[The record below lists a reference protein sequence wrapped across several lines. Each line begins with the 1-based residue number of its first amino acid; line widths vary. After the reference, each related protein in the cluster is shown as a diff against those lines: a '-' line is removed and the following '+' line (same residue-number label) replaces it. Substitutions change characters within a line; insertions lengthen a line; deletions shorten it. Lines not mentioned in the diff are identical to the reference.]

1 MFDQGAWALGPQPLI
16 LLLFALVLDAYV
28 GDLPLV
34 FRLAPHPLALMA
46 RVSRAA
52 ERRLNRANR
61 SPETR
66 RARGGLAVGVLA
78 AAAAAAGWAVEA
90 LADIVPFGWIAELVV
105 IAALLAQRESYL
117 GARLVARALEA
128 GDMKTARGALEG
140 LARGSGAGDAYGLAR
155 GAIAGLGLRFSDRV
169 VAPVF
174 WFALLGL
181 PGMLAFRM
189 VDLFDATMTA
199 RLPRTRA
206 FGAAARRLDDGLE
219 LVPARLAGLLLALA
233 ALFVPRAR
241 PAAAFRIMLR
251 DARRHRSVNAG
262 WPVAAM
268 AGALDLALDGA
279 RRDGAAKA
287 RPPWLGDGRA
297 RAGPDDLR
305 RGLFLFAVAC
315 LIDAALVGLLALGRG
330 G

>member
-1 MFDQGAWALGPQPLI
+1 MFDHGAWALGPQPLI

-46 RVSRAA
+46 RAARAA
-52 ERRLNRANR
+52 ERRLNRENR

-66 RARGGLAVGVLA
+66 RVRGALAVGVLA

-90 LADIVPFGWIAELVV
+90 FARAVPFGWIAELV
-105 IAALLAQRESYL
+105 IAAALVAQRESYRS
-117 GARLVARALEA
+117 ARLVAHALEA
-128 GDMKTARGALEG
+128 GDLETARAALEG
-140 LARGSGAGDAYGLAR
+140 LVRGAGAGDAFTLAR
-155 GAIAGLGLRFSDRV
+155 GAVAGLGLRFSDRV
-169 VAPVF
+169 IAPVF

-199 RLPRTRA
+199 RRPRTRA

-241 PAAAFRIMLR
+241 PGAALRIMLR
-251 DARRHRSVNAG
+251 DARRHASVNAG

-268 AGALDLALDGA
+268 AGALDLALGGA
-279 RRDGAAKA
+279 RRDGAGGGRA
-287 RPPWLGDGRA
+287 RWLGDGRA
-297 RAGPDDLR
+297 RAVPDDAR
-305 RGLFLFAVAC
+305 RGLSLFAVAC